1 MTMKFKSCLLLLGSI
16 AVLNA
21 HAADYPAELRGK
33 WGTGDAGSYCPSLE
47 IDKKF
52 AVMGTEQTCQAAT
65 VKSSGTGYLIKEKC
79 SGEGGEFTE
88 STLYTLT
95 ADGFTRT
102 YRKMTDKY
110 KQCGA
115 PANAGAAPAAP
126 TTPSTEKVLTCT
138 VVEGSAGVTTF
149 LDPKLKKSGNAI
161 RDMDGYVFKADSK
174 IKVGKADV
182 LVGKLIRSDGSV
194 SEAKSYAYA
203 DEWNCK

>member
-1 MTMKFKSCLLLLGSI
+1 MKIKSCLLLLIS
-16 AVLNA
+16 ATSLSVV
-21 HAADYPAELRGK
+21 AADYPAELRGK
-33 WGTGDAGSYCPSLE
+33 WGTGAAASNCPALE

-52 AVMGTEQTCQAAT
+52 AVMGTEQTCQAT
-65 VKSSGTGYLIKEKC
+65 SVKSSGTGYLIKEKC
-79 SGEGGEFTE
+79 SGEGGDFTE

-95 ADGFTRT
+95 PEGFTRT

-115 PANAGAAPAAP
+115 PANAPAAAAPAA
-126 TTPSTEKVLTCT
+126 TQIANAEKVLTCS

-149 LDPKLKKSGNAI
+149 LDPKLKKAGNAI

-182 LVGKLIRSDGSV
+182 LVGKLLRSDGSV
-194 SEAKSYAYA
+194 SEAKSYAYV